1 MLIPKLNSKYVFK
14 YPFDGGKKLSL
25 AECFERN
32 KITHFFVCLSTANS
46 ISISVLSTNYS
57 KVQ

>member
-1 MLIPKLNSKYVFK
+1 MLISKLNSKYIFK

-32 KITHFFVCLSTANS
+32 KIAKFLFV
-46 ISISVLSTNYS
+46 
-57 KVQ
+57 

>member
-1 MLIPKLNSKYVFK
+1 MLIPKLNSKCAFQ

-32 KITHFFVCLSTANS
+32 EIALFLFV
-46 ISISVLSTNYS
+46 
-57 KVQ
+57 

>member
-1 MLIPKLNSKYVFK
+1 MFIPKLNTKYVFK

-32 KITHFFVCLSTANS
+32 KITLFFVCLAPADS
-46 ISISVLSTNYS
+46 ISIGVLPT
-57 KVQ
+57 KG

>member
-1 MLIPKLNSKYVFK
+1 MLISKLNSKYIFK

-32 KITHFFVCLSTANS
+32 KIAHFFVCLSTVNL
-46 ISISVLSTNYS
+46 ISVSVLPTNYS